1 MTLKGVSNL
10 MHMFNLKR
18 YARITTLAS
27 IMGVAVIIS
36 GCAHET
42 ASSSTYTYSQA
53 QRQQSQA
60 TGTVQSVRQVTI
72 QQDRTSGVGAVAG
85 GAVGGVAG
93 NTIGGGRGKVL
104 TTIGGGLLGA
114 VVGDKIESQVN
125 KTTGLEIVILLD
137 TGETTVVAQAADV
150 AIGVGQR
157 VRVISGGGGPA
168 RVVPM

>member
-1 MTLKGVSNL
+1 
-10 MHMFNLKR
+10 MHKFNLNR
-18 YARITTLAS
+18 YARTAVLAS
-27 IMGVAVIIS
+27 VMGVAVIVA

-42 ASSSTYTYSQA
+42 ASSSTYTYGQA
-53 QRQQSQA
+53 QKQQSQA

-93 NTIGGGRGKVL
+93 STIGGGRGKIL

-114 VVGDKIESQVN
+114 IAGDKIESQVN
-125 KTTGLEIVILLD
+125 KTAGLEIVVLLD

-157 VRVISGGGGPA
+157 VRVVSGGGGPA